1 MDRSPGI
8 MGTGPQRKE
17 VANGRTPVYARAL
30 KVLKPLVSI
39 VKDIVD
45 KYRKDNAYVMVAAIA
60 FYVLLTFIPFTLL
73 SMSIL
78 GFVMDRSDIDEHL
91 LVYAF
96 KVVPAPYNETVTAF
110 MAKNVRTV
118 ESLRHLSGPLGL
130 YFLFFFTSKLFS
142 VLIPSFHLIFNTKM
156 DSFFKMKSKEMLYTL
171 LFSLLQGIVFFMTVI
186 LFVMASRMVGTISGQ
201 EHRFLEGTFWLY
213 LFSLLDLLCVFG
225 LFYLLYY
232 VLTPLREE
240 TGLLLGTTFLATV
253 LWALG
258 KTLFRY
264 YALHV
269 GKFTFF
275 FGSYGIFLAF
285 LFWLY
290 YSVFVFIVC
299 AELQSVLVRRLN
311 RAPRPSSAPAL
322 SRP

>member
-1 MDRSPGI
+1 
-8 MGTGPQRKE
+8 
-17 VANGRTPVYARAL
+17 L
-30 KVLKPLVSI
+30 KSITPLVSI
-39 VKDIVD
+39 VKEIID
-45 KYRKDNAYVMVAAIA
+45 KYQKDRAYVMVAATA

-73 SMSIL
+73 TMSIL

-91 LVYAF
+91 LVYTF
-96 KVVPAPYNETVTAF
+96 KVVPAPYNKTVTEF
-110 MAKNVRTV
+110 MAENMQRI

-156 DSFFKMKSKEMLYTL
+156 DSFLKMKGKEMLFTL

-186 LFVMASRMVGTISGQ
+186 LFVMTSRMVSVISGQ
-201 EHRFLEGTFWLY
+201 QHRFLEGTFWLY
-213 LFSLLDLLCVFG
+213 LFSLLDMLCVFG

-232 VLTPLREE
+232 VLTPLRKE
-240 TGLLLGTTFLATV
+240 TGLLLGTTFLATF
-253 LWALG
+253 LWWLG
-258 KTLFRY
+258 KSLFKL

-269 GKFTFF
+269 GRFTLF

-299 AELQSVLVRRLN
+299 AELQSVLLPRLN
-311 RAPRPSSAPAL
+311 RAPRPSSAPVP
-322 SRP
+322 STP